1 MNPLRT
7 METTLTSLVEG
18 AFGRLFRSEVRPM
31 EIARKLAREMD
42 EHRTASLSRVYAPN
56 EYAVWLSPADR
67 SRYDGVEGDLVE
79 ELCAY
84 LLEHARSEELTLA
97 SHPLIAFH
105 TDPALRL
112 GEFGIQARLVRP
124 PAVPAGDGPAGR
136 SDHDDRAAPRR
147 GAGGDDFSSGPP
159 VPAAG
164 PVHAGLSPDA
174 DAGGVEGEHGETMI
188 YSASR
193 RLREPLEEPSPA
205 QPARAFLLLDGR
217 RLIVAPRGAVIGR
230 SHDCDIVVEDS
241 GVSRRHASLRP
252 SADGWTIE
260 DLRSTNGLLLN
271 GAPLHDV
278 RPLRDGDRIGLGST
292 EIVFELR

>member
-7 METTLTSLVEG
+7 FETTLTSIVEG

-42 EHRTASLSRVYAPN
+42 EHRTASLSRIYAPN

-67 SRYDGVEGDLVE
+67 ARYDGVEDELID

-84 LLEHARSEELTLA
+84 LLEHARSEDLTLA

-105 TDPALRL
+105 TDDALRL

-124 PAVPAGDGPAGR
+124 PAAPPGAGPAGR
-136 SDHDDRAAPRR
+136 SDRGGAPSGLAERDLRA
-147 GAGGDDFSSGPP
+147 GSP

-164 PVHAGLSPDA
+164 PVRAGLPPDA
-174 DAGGVEGEHGETMI
+174 ADDEGEHGETMI

-193 RLREPLEEPSPA
+193 RVREPLEQQSRA

-217 RLIVAPRGAVIGR
+217 RLIVAPGGAVIGR
-230 SHDCDIVVEDS
+230 SHDCDVVLEDS

-252 SADGWTIE
+252 SGDGWTIE
-260 DLRSTNGLLLN
+260 DLRSTNGSRLN
-271 GAPLHDV
+271 GAPLRDV

-292 EIVFELR
+292 EIVFESR